1 MLRPRAWEGG
11 TQVAQEGAEMKATWR
26 PSAVHAEGT
35 LVTADSRHLALSVS
49 LRLNWQSTG
58 QQRWPFRGVSV
69 SEEVKTGM
77 SWRLR
82 RTELS

>member
-1 MLRPRAWEGG
+1 MASATASVVICYSSSDRKRILALREKVAESRVLWPRAWEGG

-49 LRLNWQSTG
+49 LRLN
-58 QQRWPFRGVSV
+58 
-69 SEEVKTGM
+69 
-77 SWRLR
+77 
-82 RTELS
+82 